1 MADVIWTSSA
11 FKVLEALPEPIA
23 FGIFRQTEYL
33 QRFPEIGAQISQL
46 KHLSKYRQLI
56 YKKKYR
62 IIYRFDNATDSVRI
76 IHLQNCRQKLPTARQ
91 TKRSLKDEGGLPLE

>member
-23 FGIFRQTEYL
+23 FGIFKQTEYL

-56 YKKKYR
+56 YKNKKLSKKKCLNK
-62 IIYRFDNATDSVRI
+62 ISSSNLNEINS
-76 IHLQNCRQKLPTARQ
+76 KGS
-91 TKRSLKDEGGLPLE
+91 SLKEPNN